1 MNKIAFMGH
10 VLSNNVVGL
19 TQERNI
25 SLVDV
30 EEPTNVAEV
39 GSSIGL
45 VNFSAR
51 YFPYKVTMAEPLRS
65 LPLQKVDI
73 CLGKG
78 TKQCFET
85 FKTVFES
92 MSLYT

>member
-10 VLSNNVVGL
+10 ALSNNVVGL
-19 TQERNI
+19 TQERII
-25 SLVDV
+25 SLLDV

-51 YFPYKVTMAEPLRS
+51 YFPN
-65 LPLQKVDI
+65 
-73 CLGKG
+73 
-78 TKQCFET
+78 
-85 FKTVFES
+85 
-92 MSLYT
+92 